1 MASCGGLTDS
11 RLASAS
17 AVTLLVVRTKSAFPL
32 LGTEAAG
39 SEMLSRTPA
48 LAGPEDARTAGSHT
62 GWLFQVKAL
71 STQLSSD
78 SA

>member
-17 AVTLLVVRTKSAFPL
+17 AVALLVVRTKSTFPL
-32 LGTEAAG
+32 PGTEATG
-39 SEMLSRTPA
+39 NERLSRTPV
-48 LAGPEDARTAGSHT
+48 LAGPEDARTAGSHA
-62 GWLFQVKAL
+62 GWLFQVKPL